1 LLYYYTLDGLNAL
14 LIIVTSKM
22 KGVMDLM
29 DKECACSCGCRG
41 GSQHHGRRFFTKE
54 EKIEHLENYVEQL
67 KKELAAVNEKIK
79 ELKQ

>member
-1 LLYYYTLDGLNAL
+1 MLYYYKLDSLNAL

-29 DKECACSCGCRG
+29 DKECACGCGCHG

-54 EKIEHLENYVEQL
+54 EKISRLENYVEQL
-67 KKELAAVNEKIK
+67 RKELAVVNEKIK